1 MAGRRPAPYKRLN
14 SIPDT
19 ARPLAS
25 QSNSEQRRKLD
36 ELRRVK
42 FLATLALMG
51 CLALLVA
58 AKLLE
63 PQTHA
68 FIYVA
73 AFAEAAAIGG
83 IADWYAVVAIFRR
96 PLGLPIPHTA
106 IIPRNQDRIGDNL
119 GSFIETNFL
128 APEPVAAKLREVDFA
143 AEMVRWLSDRQR
155 AAGLARFTAR
165 LAPRML
171 AAMEETGLKD
181 FAAERIAVQ
190 LRKTDVAPLVM
201 ELMDGLT
208 AEGRHQ
214 ALMDELLD
222 ALHRFLTDEQAI
234 AALRRTL
241 AEELPSVLTIF
252 RADALILK
260 RILKTTNAMLDD
272 VKANPEHELRGE
284 FAQFFTAYLA
294 RMRDSDLFRARIE
307 AMKTQILSRPELGAI
322 ADQMWASLREFVDQD
337 ATADESI
344 LVERLTGL
352 FVDVAGDLAEEPK
365 LRADINA
372 GMVAALAGFIADQK
386 PAISDF
392 VADQV
397 KSWDFAQLTLLIEA
411 NIGRDLQYIRFNGM
425 LIGGLAGLCLHILL
439 VDIFGV

>member
-1 MAGRRPAPYKRLN
+1 MAPHTN
-14 SIPDT
+14 PD
-19 ARPLAS
+19 
-25 QSNSEQRRKLD
+25 ERRKLD

-42 FLATLALMG
+42 FLATLALLG
-51 CLALLVA
+51 CVALLVA

-63 PQTHA
+63 PRAHA
-68 FIYVA
+68 FVYLA
-73 AFAEAAAIGG
+73 AFAEAAVIGG
-83 IADWYAVVAIFRR
+83 IADWYAVVALFRR

-119 GSFIETNFL
+119 GGFIEKNFL

-143 AEMVRWLSDRQR
+143 AEMVGWLSHRDRS
-155 AAGLARFTAR
+155 AGLARFAAR

-181 FAAERIAVQ
+181 YAAERVAVQ
-190 LRKTDVAPLVM
+190 LRKTDVAPLVL

-208 AEGRHQ
+208 ADGRHQ

-222 ALHRFLTDEQAI
+222 ALHRFLTDDQAI
-234 AALRRTL
+234 EAIRRKV
-241 AEELPSVLTIF
+241 AEELPTVLKMF

-260 RILKTTNAMLDD
+260 RILRTTNALLDD
-272 VKANPEHELRGE
+272 VKTNPAHELRGE
-284 FAQFFTAYLA
+284 FGQFFTAYLE
-294 RMRDSDLFRARIE
+294 RMRDSADFRDRIE
-307 AMKTQILSRPELGAI
+307 ATKMQILSRPELGAI
-322 ADQMWASLREFVDQD
+322 ADQMWVSLREFVEHDVAAEQ
-337 ATADESI
+337 SI

-352 FVDVAGDLAEEPK
+352 FVDVAGDLGEEPK

-372 GMVAALAGFIADQK
+372 GMVAALASFIADQK
-386 PAISDF
+386 PAIAGF

-397 KSWDFAQLTLLIEA
+397 KSWDFEQLTLLIEA

-425 LIGGLAGLCLHILL
+425 MIGGLAGLCLHILL
-439 VDIFGV
+439 VDIIGF